1 MSLVVVVVGHC
12 AGTRS
17 PYSLQSVS
25 NSEASIHRAF
35 NACNVHKALRRG
47 RTTEICGSLRSKTHI
62 TNFYTS
68 GCCLS
73 PHCPAFAIVSVEQQ
87 RLSAQQ
93 KSYISFQSADH
104 LTAPIIDPG
113 SLVGSYSQAHSTD
126 AALTT
131 LISESLLC
139 SSRSNTSEGQDY

>member
-1 MSLVVVVVGHC
+1 M
-12 AGTRS
+12 
-17 PYSLQSVS
+17 
-25 NSEASIHRAF
+25 
-35 NACNVHKALRRG
+35 
-47 RTTEICGSLRSKTHI
+47 
-62 TNFYTS
+62 NFHTS
-68 GCCLS
+68 GCRLP